1 MKSNCFFSNAFK
13 YVKQEE
19 SSPLENFLTESFVF
33 VLKYLI
39 DRFPCDAIS
48 ILNLFGIKI
57 TDTSQL
63 TYIKLETQKTFYA
76 PHDFCDKN
84 KIPIENKKRKD
95 ARPDI
100 VIYQSN
106 EQKPTII
113 EVKVEA
119 SLNQY
124 YLKNGDPIDQID
136 FYENIKGVKSV
147 YTLSKHFIDRKGS
160 ANSVRWFSIYELLK
174 ENKKSFVVKEFCDF
188 LKENNMGERKMIRE
202 KDIDILNTVNALTSL
217 IRDAWESSNIK
228 KMKINSSPRI
238 TSSEFG
244 YFLMRKGEKS
254 SATKE
259 YPHFIGINISEKENY
274 KDAILYL
281 VNKPSKKIID
291 KFEEFDDNGWYVLKE
306 AIKLKDLVKLKDI
319 DEQEKK
325 LADWLK
331 NSVVPVL

>member
-1 MKSNCFFSNAFK
+1 MNKNCFFSNAFK
-13 YVKQEE
+13 YVEQEG

-63 TYIKLETQKTFYA
+63 KVIKLETQKTFYA
-76 PHDFCDKN
+76 PHDFCDEN
-84 KIPIENKKRKD
+84 KIPIEDKRMKD

-100 VIYQSN
+100 VIYQSK
-106 EQKPTII
+106 KPTVI

-119 SLNQY
+119 CLNSY
-124 YLKNGDPIDQID
+124 KLKDRAPIDQID
-136 FYENIKGVKSV
+136 FYENIKGIKAV
-147 YTLSKHFIDRKGS
+147 YTLSKHFIDKNNFS
-160 ANSVRWFSIYELLK
+160 NKVRWFQIYEKL
-174 ENKKSFVVKEFCDF
+174 NNNKSFVVKEFCNF
-188 LKENNMGERKMIRE
+188 LSENNMGERKMIRE
-202 KDIDILNTVNALTSL
+202 KDIDVLNTVDALTSL
-217 IRDAWESSNIK
+217 IKNAWERTNIK
-228 KMKINSSPRI
+228 KMKLNLSPCI
-238 TSSEFG
+238 TSREFG
-244 YFLMRKGEKS
+244 YYLMRKEERA

-259 YPHFIGINISEKENY
+259 YPHFIGINISEKEDY

-281 VNKPSKKIID
+281 INTIPSKKIID

-306 AIKLKDLVKLKDI
+306 VIKLKDLVKLKDI
-319 DEQEKK
+319 DKQEKK

-331 NSVVPVL
+331 NNVVPVL